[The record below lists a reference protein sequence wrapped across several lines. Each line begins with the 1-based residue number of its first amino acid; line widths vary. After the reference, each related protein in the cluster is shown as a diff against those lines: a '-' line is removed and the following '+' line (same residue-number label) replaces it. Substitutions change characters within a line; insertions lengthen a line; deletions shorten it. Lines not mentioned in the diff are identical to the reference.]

1 MTAPTLLR
9 PQNQKPTPSAWLTG
23 IHRIEEGTLGTLQA
37 RVDFVRNALA
47 LVQPMSVL
55 EISADP
61 ALRHSLSREGHTV
74 YAGGVGPS
82 ASAHYPAHV
91 QRIAGVTH
99 YFGYGDSTSAI
110 ENLPFLAG
118 RLAPWGWMGL
128 KILDRDN
135 LAHWLPDEEV
145 LHRDGAWFRLK
156 FRFDRRT
163 GLLDV
168 TSRPLTRA
176 TPALISASG
185 NHAGPPQPG
194 PSRLRLRA
202 FTVTEI
208 AGYLEKSGLKLE
220 AVFGGLQGETPD
232 KGSKAL
238 WLAARKA
245 RGV

>member
-1 MTAPTLLR
+1 MEITMTAPTLIR
-9 PQNQKPTPSAWLTG
+9 PQTQRPTPSAWLTG
-23 IHRIEEGTLGTLQA
+23 IHRIEEGTIGSLDA

-55 EISADP
+55 EVGSDP
-61 ALRHSLSREGHTV
+61 ALRERLAREGHAV
-74 YAGGVGPS
+74 YAAGIGQAAAASFPS
-82 ASAHYPAHV
+82 QV

-99 YFGYGDSTSAI
+99 YFGYGDPGLAVESLP
-110 ENLPFLAG
+110 NLAA
-118 RLAPWGWMGL
+118 RLSPWGWMGL
-128 KILDRDN
+128 KVLDRDN

-163 GLLDV
+163 GILDV
-168 TSRPLTRA
+168 TSRPLTR
-176 TPALISASG
+176 PQPSL
-185 NHAGPPQPG
+185 PQPG

-208 AGYLEKSGLKLE
+208 AGHLERSGLRLE
-220 AVFGGLQGETPD
+220 AVFGGLQGEAPD

-238 WLAARKA
+238 WIAARKSGG
-245 RGV
+245 R